1 MHDQSRRLI
10 EQLVSVLQDRMA
22 GAGEE
27 ALLRAYELGRSAVA
41 GQLTV
46 LDMLLVQQEALM
58 QVLLGTLPAEES
70 VRLTR
75 AAADVFAESLVP
87 FELVRRNAQESAA
100 LLRRINAELEQQVAE
115 RTGALQR
122 ERDFAERLIETAQ
135 AAVLVLDQEGR
146 IVRFNS
152 YLARLSGYAL
162 ADVQGQPWVAIFVP
176 EREQHRVRA
185 MLEQAMQEGQTYQ
198 SISSIV
204 TRAGHERELEWSS
217 APLRDANDAVAGL
230 LCIGQDVT
238 ERERTQATFRSL
250 IQTTQDAVI
259 VIDRHSR
266 IEVFNPAAERIFG
279 YTSAEAVGQH
289 VRILMPEPYA
299 SEHDGYIARYQQTG
313 EARAIGRTRTVVARR
328 KDGEI
333 FPMEISL
340 AEVKVGNDVR
350 YGAFIRDISDKV
362 RLQEQLLE
370 RERLAAIGT
379 TAAKLVHEIGNP
391 LNSMFMAAQLLQR
404 RVSKDRADDNT
415 GALVRAL
422 MEQIARLSHLLQ
434 EFRSLSRRQELTVQ
448 PIDLT
453 VIVREVLA
461 AELPFYTEQ
470 GITVQQVFAPQVP
483 LVQADGSKLKQ
494 VVLNLCKNAVEAMPA
509 GGTLTV
515 RVYGAEG
522 QVVLEVADTGMGV
535 PPGLNIFEPF
545 VTTKAEGTGLGLP
558 IVRQIVEAHG
568 GRVTYTSAPQRG
580 TTFAITL
587 PLGSTAGDAV
597 RGLSRVPAG
606 RGNDTLVVPANVRG
620 IG

>member
-1 MHDQSRRLI
+1 MNDQYRRLT
-10 EQLVSVLQDRMA
+10 EQLISVLQDRIA
-22 GAGEE
+22 GAGEA

-58 QVLLGTLPAEES
+58 QVLLGKLPAEES

-87 FELVRRNAQESAA
+87 FELARRGAQESVA
-100 LLRRINAELEQQVAE
+100 LLRRVNAELEQQVAE
-115 RTGALQR
+115 RTAALQR

-135 AAVLVLDQEGR
+135 AAVLVLDRDGR

-162 ADVQGQPWVAIFVP
+162 ADVQGQPWVTVFIP
-176 EREQHRVRA
+176 EREQSRVRA
-185 MLEQAMQEGQTYQ
+185 TLERAMQERQTYQ
-198 SISSIV
+198 GISPIV
-204 TRAGHERELEWSS
+204 TREGHEREIEWS
-217 APLRDANDAVAGL
+217 ATPLRDASAAVVGL
-230 LCIGQDVT
+230 LSIGQDVT

-266 IEVFNPAAERIFG
+266 IELFNPAAERIFG
-279 YTSAEAVGQH
+279 YTSAEVVGQH

-299 SEHDGYIARYQQTG
+299 SEHDGYLARYEQTG

-328 KDGEI
+328 KGGEV

-340 AEVKVGNDVR
+340 AEVRVGSDVR

-404 RVSKDRADDNT
+404 R
-415 GALVRAL
+415 
-422 MEQIARLSHLLQ
+422 
-434 EFRSLSRRQELTVQ
+434 
-448 PIDLT
+448 
-453 VIVREVLA
+453 
-461 AELPFYTEQ
+461 
-470 GITVQQVFAPQVP
+470 
-483 LVQADGSKLKQ
+483 
-494 VVLNLCKNAVEAMPA
+494 
-509 GGTLTV
+509 
-515 RVYGAEG
+515 
-522 QVVLEVADTGMGV
+522 
-535 PPGLNIFEPF
+535 
-545 VTTKAEGTGLGLP
+545 
-558 IVRQIVEAHG
+558 
-568 GRVTYTSAPQRG
+568 
-580 TTFAITL
+580 
-587 PLGSTAGDAV
+587 
-597 RGLSRVPAG
+597 
-606 RGNDTLVVPANVRG
+606 
-620 IG
+620 